1 MREALGGMRIWQWV
15 EVLVWTDLM
24 TLQQSLLLICS
35 DYLPDHHHVPG
46 SILGTGEKALHKI
59 SKVSIFL
66 DSYKKER
73 VQKEGREKQI

>member
-1 MREALGGMRIWQWV
+1 MHEALGGMRIWQQF
-15 EVLVWTDLM
+15 EVLVRTELT
-24 TLQQSLLLICS
+24 TLQQSLLLIYS

-66 DSYKKER
+66 YSY
-73 VQKEGREKQI
+73 